1 MPNIIKIIT
10 VNKCGRLKFL
20 GTVMPNSVYRCIF
33 GNKIFSKILR
43 FSALSRKLVS
53 CHTSH
58 GLFTKIFFVKGISE
72 HFHTKYFTV
81 KISRCMVH
89 LSTLILPGSG
99 MTCFGRVST
108 LSFTV
113 DESGY
118 IKKK

>member
-1 MPNIIKIIT
+1 MATRAWSNLI
-10 VNKCGRLKFL
+10 
-20 GTVMPNSVYRCIF
+20 GTLTFQRKSQEKPRVSPDPSSSSEGAGHETNWFHATPHVGY
-33 GNKIFSKILR
+33 
-43 FSALSRKLVS
+43 SRKYFLRKEFQS
-53 CHTSH
+53 
-58 GLFTKIFFVKGISE
+58 IFAQ
-72 HFHTKYFTV
+72 KYFTV

-118 IKKK
+118 IEGKNK